1 MGSRIEVVDN
11 QLEVAFEA
19 LKKQSL
25 RDGTFREM
33 NRGPAYQ
40 KSSVKRQQKAAA
52 ARRKHRKAMRQ
63 REGDER

>member
-1 MGSRIEVVDN
+1 MGSTIEVVDN
-11 QLEVAFEA
+11 QLEVALEA

-33 NRGPAYQ
+33 NRGAAYQ
-40 KSSVKRQQKAAA
+40 KHHQ
-52 ARRKHRKAMRQ
+52 AMRR